1 MKNNDFLMLR
11 LVTNAPQCAKR
22 VYRALK
28 VFDSPEDMFNADRKF
43 FLDAGFNEKQLNT
56 FFSANTSEAERYLE
70 YCEKNRIKIITYY
83 DEEYPSQLRELE
95 ESPAIVFV
103 KGELPPMKSCPTL
116 GIVGTRECSPYGG
129 KFAAG
134 LAYDLVRTGFVIV
147 SGMARG
153 IDTYAH
159 KGSLLAGGKTV
170 AVLPCGVDV
179 IAPKRNS
186 ELYSRIC
193 DTGAVVSEY
202 LPGTQCMPYNFHLR
216 NRIISGLSHGIA
228 VIETDMK
235 GGSMITVRHALEQ
248 GKIIFAVPG
257 SPGIK
262 TSEGTNHLL
271 RSGAS
276 VCTCSEDVISEYEV
290 LFGQKFERPDR
301 MANISRETFSAKAI
315 GKTSSKKSGK
325 VLCKEKSEK
334 NTSEKVGIPRP
345 KLYCALSEK
354 EELVIN
360 ALKDGPLSADSV
372 CDVTGMIFPQVVSI
386 LNGFELSGYVEALPG
401 GTYQL
406 KE

>member
-1 MKNNDFLMLR
+1 
-11 LVTNAPQCAKR
+11 
-22 VYRALK
+22 
-28 VFDSPEDMFNADRKF
+28 
-43 FLDAGFNEKQLNT
+43 
-56 FFSANTSEAERYLE
+56 
-70 YCEKNRIKIITYY
+70 
-83 DEEYPSQLRELE
+83 ELE
-95 ESPAIVFV
+95 ESPAILFV